1 MSAYWIAPLVV
12 TVVGLLAVV
21 GFARQLA
28 EEVAE
33 FRRSI
38 GRFGELRPAVIE
50 VRTQLDNLRRR

>member
-1 MSAYWIAPLVV
+1 MSAFWIAPLVV
-12 TVVGLLAVV
+12 TVVGLLLVA

-38 GRFGELRPAVIE
+38 TRLGELRPATIE
-50 VRTQLDNLRRR
+50 VRTGLEQLRRR